1 MSKQLA
7 KIVLAILVFT
17 SSSVT
22 LADHHGAPE
31 TAALEAFFCSFEKGK
46 DMDDLLKVTAEW
58 DKWIDSSDSKAYAA
72 YVMQPVINTGADFP
86 YDYFWLGVAKN
97 HEALGQSAD
106 EWMKKGGKIAA
117 KFDAVAPCDTHILM
131 TSQVIKPGNNDGKG
145 GFAQISSCELK
156 DGANMMSLM
165 AADKQW
171 VSWMTDNEMP
181 GGLVRWYGGVGEAK
195 DSTTDFYSVYLAES
209 LAQRGKAHDM
219 MMAGGGAAL
228 NSIYEDVMTCDVPR
242 VYHGT
247 PVGGKSAG

>member
-97 HEALGQSAD
+97 HEALGKSAD

>member
-1 MSKQLA
+1 MSKQLT

-17 SSSVT
+17 SSSLT
-22 LADHHGAPE
+22 LADHHAAPQ
-31 TAALEAFFCSFEKGK
+31 TAALEAVFCSFEKGK

-131 TSQVIKPGNNDGKG
+131 TSQVIKPGNNNGKG

-156 DGANMMSLM
+156 DGVDMMSLM

-171 VSWMTDNEMP
+171 VSWMSDNEMP

>member
-1 MSKQLA
+1 MNNQLT
-7 KIVLAILVFT
+7 KIVLALIVLT
-17 SSSVT
+17 SSSLA
-22 LADHHGAPE
+22 LADHHAAPQ

-58 DKWIDSSDSKAYAA
+58 DEWIDTSDSKAYDA

-97 HEALGQSAD
+97 HEAMGQSSD
-106 EWMKKGGKIAA
+106 EWMKKGSKIAA

-131 TSQVIKPGNNDGKG
+131 TSQVVKPGNNNVKG

-156 DGANMMSLM
+156 EGANMGTLM
-165 AADKQW
+165 VADKQW
-171 VSWMTDNEMP
+171 VSWMTDNDMP
-181 GGLVRWYGGVGEAK
+181 GALMRWFGGVGEAK

-228 NSIYEDVMTCDVPR
+228 NSIYDDVMTCDVPR

-247 PVGGKSAG
+247 PVGGKSAS

>member
-1 MSKQLA
+1 MSKQLT

-17 SSSVT
+17 SSSLT
-22 LADHHGAPE
+22 LADHHAAPQ

-46 DMDDLLKVTAEW
+46 DMDDLLKATAEW

-209 LAQRGKAHDM
+209 LAQRGKAQDM

>member
-1 MSKQLA
+1 MSKQLT

-17 SSSVT
+17 SSSLT
-22 LADHHGAPE
+22 LADHHAAPQ
-31 TAALEAFFCSFEKGK
+31 TAALEAVFCSFEKGK

-228 NSIYEDVMTCDVPR
+228 DSIYEDVMTCDVPR

>member
-1 MSKQLA
+1 MSKQLI

-22 LADHHGAPE
+22 LADHHAAPE

-46 DMDDLLKVTAEW
+46 DMGDLLKVTAEW

>member
-1 MSKQLA
+1 MSKQLT

-17 SSSVT
+17 SSSLT
-22 LADHHGAPE
+22 LADHHAAPQ
-31 TAALEAFFCSFEKGK
+31 TAALEAVFCSFEKGK

>member
-1 MSKQLA
+1 MSKQLT

-17 SSSVT
+17 SSSLT
-22 LADHHGAPE
+22 LADHHAAPQ
-31 TAALEAFFCSFEKGK
+31 TAAQEAVFCSFEKGK

>member
-1 MSKQLA
+1 MSKQLT

-17 SSSVT
+17 SSSLT
-22 LADHHGAPE
+22 LADHHAAPQ

>member
-1 MSKQLA
+1 MSKQLT

-17 SSSVT
+17 SSSLT
-22 LADHHGAPE
+22 LADHHAAPQ
-31 TAALEAFFCSFEKGK
+31 TAALEAVFCSFEKGK
-46 DMDDLLKVTAEW
+46 DMGDLLKVTAEW

>member
-1 MSKQLA
+1 MSKQLT

-17 SSSVT
+17 SSSLT
-22 LADHHGAPE
+22 LADHHAAPQ

-131 TSQVIKPGNNDGKG
+131 TSQVIKPGNNNGKG

-156 DGANMMSLM
+156 DGVDMMSLM

-171 VSWMTDNEMP
+171 VSWMSDNEMP

>member
-1 MSKQLA
+1 MKNQLT
-7 KIVLAILVFT
+7 KIVLALIVLA
-17 SSSVT
+17 SSSLA
-22 LADHHGAPE
+22 LADHHAAPR

-58 DKWIDSSDSKAYAA
+58 DKWIDTSDSKGYEA

-86 YDYFWLGVAKN
+86 YDYFWLGIAKN
-97 HEALGQSAD
+97 HEAMGQSSD

-117 KFDAVAPCDTHILM
+117 KFDAVAPCDTHIFM
-131 TSQVIKPGNNDGKG
+131 TSQVVKPGNNNVKG

-156 DGANMMSLM
+156 EGANMGTLM
-165 AADKQW
+165 VADKQW
-171 VSWMTDNEMP
+171 VSWMTDNDMP
-181 GGLVRWYGGVGEAK
+181 GALMRWFGGVGEAK

-228 NSIYEDVMTCDVPR
+228 SSIYDDVMTCDVPR

-247 PVGGKSAG
+247 PVGGKSAS

>member
-1 MSKQLA
+1 MSKQLT

-17 SSSVT
+17 SSSLT
-22 LADHHGAPE
+22 LADHHAAPQ
-31 TAALEAFFCSFEKGK
+31 TAALEAVFCSFEKGK

-131 TSQVIKPGNNDGKG
+131 TSQVIKPGNNNGKG

>member
-1 MSKQLA
+1 MSKQLT

-17 SSSVT
+17 SSSLT
-22 LADHHGAPE
+22 LADHHAAPQ

-58 DKWIDSSDSKAYAA
+58 DKWIDSSDSKAYGA

>member
-1 MSKQLA
+1 MSKQLI

-22 LADHHGAPE
+22 LADHHAAPE

-46 DMDDLLKVTAEW
+46 DMGDLLKVTAEW
-58 DKWIDSSDSKAYAA
+58 DKWIDSSDSKAYGA
-72 YVMQPVINTGADFP
+72 YVMQPVINTGTDFP

-97 HEALGQSAD
+97 HEDLGQSAD

-131 TSQVIKPGNNDGKG
+131 TSQVIKPGNNNGKG
-145 GFAQISSCELK
+145 GFAQISSCELN
-156 DGANMMSLM
+156 DGVGMMSLM

-171 VSWMTDNEMP
+171 VSWMSDNEMP

>member
-1 MSKQLA
+1 MNNQLT
-7 KIVLAILVFT
+7 KIVLALIVLT
-17 SSSVT
+17 SSSLA
-22 LADHHGAPE
+22 LADHHAAPQ

-46 DMDDLLKVTAEW
+46 DMDDLLKVTTEW
-58 DKWIDSSDSKAYAA
+58 DKWIDTSDSKAYDA
-72 YVMQPVINTGADFP
+72 YVMQPVINTGSDFP

-97 HEALGQSAD
+97 HEAMGQSSD
-106 EWMKKGGKIAA
+106 EWMKKGSKIAA

-131 TSQVIKPGNNDGKG
+131 TSQVVKPGNNNVKG
-145 GFAQISSCELK
+145 GFAQISSCELNE
-156 DGANMMSLM
+156 GANMVSLM

-181 GGLVRWYGGVGEAK
+181 GALVRWFGGVGEAK

-219 MMAGGGAAL
+219 MMAGGAAL
-228 NSIYEDVMTCDVPR
+228 SSIYDDVMTCDVPR

-247 PVGGKSAG
+247 PVGGKSAS

>member
-1 MSKQLA
+1 MSKQLT

-17 SSSVT
+17 SSSLT
-22 LADHHGAPE
+22 LADHHAAPQ
-31 TAALEAFFCSFEKGK
+31 TAALEAVFCSFEKGK

-86 YDYFWLGVAKN
+86 YDYFWLGVARN

>member
-1 MSKQLA
+1 MSKQLT

-17 SSSVT
+17 SSSLT
-22 LADHHGAPE
+22 LADHHAAPQ
-31 TAALEAFFCSFEKGK
+31 TAALEAVFCSFEKGK

-58 DKWIDSSDSKAYAA
+58 DKWIDSSDSKAYGA

>member
-1 MSKQLA
+1 MSKQLT

-22 LADHHGAPE
+22 LADHHAAPE

-106 EWMKKGGKIAA
+106 EWMKKGGKIAE

-131 TSQVIKPGNNDGKG
+131 TSQVIKPGNNNGKG

-156 DGANMMSLM
+156 DGVDMMSLM

-171 VSWMTDNEMP
+171 VSWMSDNEMP

-228 NSIYEDVMTCDVPR
+228 DSIYEDVMTCDVPR

-247 PVGGKSAG
+247 PVGGKSAS

>member
-1 MSKQLA
+1 MSKQLT

-17 SSSVT
+17 SSSLT
-22 LADHHGAPE
+22 LADHHAAPQ

-247 PVGGKSAG
+247 PVGGKSSG

>member
-1 MSKQLA
+1 MSKQLT

-17 SSSVT
+17 SSSLT
-22 LADHHGAPE
+22 LADHHSAPQ
-31 TAALEAFFCSFEKGK
+31 TAALEAVFCSFEKGK

>member
-1 MSKQLA
+1 MSKQLT

-17 SSSVT
+17 SSSLT
-22 LADHHGAPE
+22 LAAHHAAPQ
-31 TAALEAFFCSFEKGK
+31 TAALEAVFCSFEKRR